1 MADTNEGTTRRDF
14 IHVASVTAGALGVA
28 CVAWPFIDQMNPAA
42 DTLALSTTEFDVSG
56 VEEGMSVTIVWR
68 GETSIRSS

>member
-14 IHVASVTAGALGVA
+14 IHVASATAGALGVA

-42 DTLALSTTEFDVSG
+42 DSLTLCHRSQKIK
-56 VEEGMSVTIVWR
+56 EGIWNRVW
-68 GETSIRSS
+68 IKILD